1 MTSPVPASMVKL
13 KSLHAT
19 PEAVEIAFHEAL
31 EAGDVDALMDV
42 WSEDEEIVCIHPGGP
57 RLVGHQAI
65 AASWR
70 EILSNG
76 PITVRPAEPQVMQ
89 ASIVSVH
96 SVLSRVLAYVQ
107 REGAPPGGGTASQ
120 AMSINMLVTQV
131 FFKGAQ
137 GWRLVLHHASVT
149 SQDSEAMATP
159 SSGTLH

>member
-1 MTSPVPASMVKL
+1 MVKL

-19 PEAVEIAFHEAL
+19 PQAVEGAFYEAL
-31 EAGDVDALMDV
+31 EAGNLDALMDL
-42 WSEDEEIVCIHPGGP
+42 WSDDEEIVCIHPGGP

-76 PITVRPAEPQVMQ
+76 PISVRPSDPQILQ
-89 ASIVSVH
+89 GSLVSVH
-96 SVLSRVLAYVQ
+96 SMLSRVMAFV
-107 REGAPPGGGTASQ
+107 RTEGLPPGAQQSGQ
-120 AMSINMLVTQV
+120 AMAINMLVTHV

-137 GWRLVLHHASVT
+137 GWRMVLHHASVT
-149 SQDSEAMATP
+149 PQDNESIPTP

>member
-1 MTSPVPASMVKL
+1 MVKL

-19 PEAVEIAFHEAL
+19 PEAVESAFYDAL
-31 EAGDVDALMDV
+31 EAGNVDALMEV
-42 WSEDEEIVCIHPGGP
+42 WSDDEEIVCIHPGGP

-76 PITVRPAEPQVMQ
+76 PISVRPSDPRIMQ
-89 ASIVSVH
+89 GSLVSVH
-96 SVLSRVLAYVQ
+96 SVLSRVMAFVKTDGL
-107 REGAPPGGGTASQ
+107 PPGAQQSPQ
-120 AMSINMLVTQV
+120 AMSINMLVTHV

-137 GWRLVLHHASVT
+137 GWRMVLHHASIT
-149 SQDSEAMATP
+149 PQDAEVIPSP